1 MIVECQKCGAPL
13 TVVEGL
19 RLVQCTYCGA
29 TSQVRSGRTV
39 AQPMPPP
46 PAQWPPQQQ
55 PQWQQTPPQQ
65 PYPVPPPYIYRPAP
79 PGSGRAGGP
88 VAVLTIVGALTALG
102 GVGAVVALSTGGSFA
117 TRVNPSAPATVE
129 TVALGAGEAV
139 SRLIPGVAGGPIRGS
154 ALASSC
160 RGYYPVAPQYV
171 LRLTTIQRLR
181 LTTVGGN
188 DLTMAVRDP
197 SGTFRCDDDGGEGS
211 NPLLDLTLPPGTYPV
226 WIGTYRQRFTAGFSL
241 QLQSGDPGAMPFGN
255 VLSATAAPTLGVLAL
270 SGPSSVATRSGI
282 AGGLVDA
289 HSLGNNCRGFIPAAP
304 HLVLSASDYR
314 RVVLGT
320 AGTHDLTMVVRDA
333 SGTFHCDDDSG
344 GSMQPR
350 LEATLSPGQHQ
361 VWIGTYRAND
371 SSTFT
376 LSVQSQSGGATAP
389 FGGGLSPQSAPTL
402 SSLDLDRVST
412 TTSLRGS
419 IYGTIQAASIS
430 PSCRGYLTSA
440 PQLRLVSRTPRRVSI
455 TATSGTDLTM
465 LARGPGGDVMC
476 ADDSNGSTNPT
487 IEADIAAGETTV
499 WIGSYGGSSRASF
512 RVQVRL
518 EPTGTP
524 TIAPVK

>member
-1 MIVECQKCGAPL
+1 VIVECQKCGAPL

-29 TSQVRSGRTV
+29 TSQVSSMRTA
-39 AQPMPPP
+39 AQPMQPPP
-46 PAQWPPQQQ
+46 
-55 PQWQQTPPQQ
+55 PQWQQPPQA
-65 PYPVPPPYIYRPAP
+65 PYPVPPPYVYRPAP

-88 VAVLTIVGALTALG
+88 VAVIAIVGALTALG
-102 GVGAVVALSTGGSFA
+102 GVGAVVALSSGASFA

-129 TVALGAGEAV
+129 TVALGAGEPV

-181 LTTVGGN
+181 LTTLGSN

-211 NPLLDLTLPPGTYPV
+211 NPLLDLTLPPGSYPV

-241 QLQSGDPGAMPFGN
+241 QLQSGDPGAMPFASA
-255 VLSATAAPTLGVLAL
+255 LSVTSAPTLGVLPL
-270 SGPSSVATRSGI
+270 SGPSSAATRAGI

-289 HSLGNNCRGFIPAAP
+289 HTLGNNCRGFIPAAP
-304 HLVLSASDYR
+304 HLVLSAVDYR
-314 RVVLGT
+314 RVVLAT

-350 LEATLSPGQHQ
+350 VEATLSPGNHQ

-376 LSVQSQSGGATAP
+376 LSVQTQAAGAAGP
-389 FGGGLSPQSAPTL
+389 LGGGLSPQSQAMV
-402 SSLDLDRVST
+402 SVLDLDRVST

-419 IYGTIQAASIS
+419 VYGTVPASAVS

-440 PQLRLVSRTPRRVSI
+440 PQLRLVTRTPRRVSI
-455 TATSGTDLTM
+455 TATSSTDLTM
-465 LARGPGGDVMC
+465 LARGSGGDVLC

-499 WIGSYGGSSRASF
+499 WIGSYGSSSRASF

-518 EPTGTP
+518 EPTATP
-524 TIAPVK
+524 TAPPVK

>member
-29 TSQVRSGRTV
+29 TSQVRSGRTT

-46 PAQWPPQQQ
+46 PPQWPPPQQ
-55 PQWQQTPPQQ
+55 PQWQQPPQA
-65 PYPVPPPYIYRPAP
+65 PYVYRPAP
-79 PGSGRAGGP
+79 PGSGKAGGA
-88 VAVLTIVGALTALG
+88 VAVIAVVGALTALG
-102 GVGAVVALSTGGSFA
+102 GVGAVVALSNGTSFA

-181 LTTVGGN
+181 LTTLGSN

-211 NPLLDLTLPPGTYPV
+211 NPLLDLTLPPGLYPV

-241 QLQSGDPGAMPFGN
+241 QLQSGDPGAMPFASA
-255 VLSATAAPTLGVLAL
+255 LSVTSAPTLGVLPL
-270 SGPSSVATRSGI
+270 SGPSSVTTRAGI

-289 HSLGNNCRGFIPAAP
+289 HTLGNNCRGFIPAAP
-304 HLVLSASDYR
+304 HLVLSATDYR
-314 RVVLGT
+314 RVVLVT

-333 SGTFHCDDDSG
+333 SGIFHCDDDSG

-350 LEATLSPGQHQ
+350 VEATLSPGNHQ

-376 LSVQSQSGGATAP
+376 LSVQTQAGGATAP
-389 FGGGLSPQSAPTL
+389 FGVGLSPQGQPTV
-402 SSLDLDRVST
+402 SVLDLNRVST

-419 IYGTIQAASIS
+419 VYGTVSASAVS

-440 PQLRLVSRTPRRVSI
+440 PQLRLVTRTPRRVSI
-455 TATSGTDLTM
+455 TATSSTDLTM
-465 LARGPGGDVMC
+465 LARGSGGDVLC

-524 TIAPVK
+524 TVAPVK